1 MEILGYFLA
10 IIIGITLGLVGAGG
24 SILSIPLLVYI
35 FKIDANLATTYSL
48 FIVGC
53 VAFYGTVKH
62 RQLGNLN
69 IKTAVFFAIPS
80 VISTL
85 FIRNIVLKIIPIQF
99 AVFDNFTLSKNGLI
113 MIAFAI
119 LMLSSALLMIKKQAF
134 VTKEKVEI
142 NYLKL
147 SIIGFLIGAITGFL
161 GAGGG
166 FLIIPALIFFANL
179 PMKQAVGTSLLIIFI
194 NSTIGFSSDLF
205 NNVVLNY
212 YLLFIITFVALLGMF
227 IGTEISKKI
236 NGNKLKPA
244 FGWFVLAIGIYI
256 ISKEILFK

>member
-1 MEILGYFLA
+1 MEILGYFFA

-35 FKIDANLATTYSL
+35 FRIDAAIATTYSL

-53 VAFYGTVKH
+53 VAFYGTIKH

-69 IKTAVFFAIPS
+69 IKTAMIFAIPS
-80 VISTL
+80 IISTL
-85 FIRNIVLKIIPIQF
+85 FTRNILLKQIPLQIAF
-99 AVFDNFTLSKNGLI
+99 FGNFSLTKNGLI
-113 MIAFAI
+113 MIVFAG
-119 LMLSSALLMIKKQAF
+119 LMLFSAFVMIKKSNDHAPKII
-134 VTKEKVEI
+134 TI

-147 SIIGFLIGAITGFL
+147 SVIGFLIGFITGFL

-194 NSTIGFSSDLF
+194 NSTIGFSSDLI
-205 NNVVLNY
+205 NDVVVNY
-212 YLLFIITFVALLGMF
+212 YLLFTITIVALIGMY
-227 IGTEISKKI
+227 IGTEMSKKI
-236 NGNKLKPA
+236 DGNKLKPA
-244 FGWFVLAIGIYI
+244 FGYFILITGLYI